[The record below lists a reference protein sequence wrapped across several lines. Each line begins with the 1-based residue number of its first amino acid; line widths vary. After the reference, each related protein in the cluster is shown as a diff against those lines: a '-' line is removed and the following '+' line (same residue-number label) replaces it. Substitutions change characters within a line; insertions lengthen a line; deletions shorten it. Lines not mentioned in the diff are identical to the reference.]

1 MKGLEHLMSE
11 ERLRRLGL
19 FILENRRLKGIL
31 STNVY
36 KYMNGG
42 GTKKMKPGSS
52 QWYPVID

>member
-1 MKGLEHLMSE
+1 MKGLEHLVSE

-42 GTKKMKPGSS
+42 GT
-52 QWYPVID
+52 